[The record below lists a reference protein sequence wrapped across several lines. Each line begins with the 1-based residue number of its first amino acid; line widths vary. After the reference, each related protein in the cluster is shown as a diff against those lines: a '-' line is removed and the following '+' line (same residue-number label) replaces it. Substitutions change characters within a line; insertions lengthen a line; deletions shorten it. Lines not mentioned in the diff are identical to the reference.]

1 MTSFFTMSVFLRLLL
16 ATVLLCSVAASPL
29 AAQGRRDKDENTSTR
44 SVQGVVTDGQDNVL
58 EGAVVQLK
66 DTRSLQIRSFITRGN
81 GSYHF
86 HGLSKDVDY
95 EIRADH
101 QGKSSDTRRLSSFDS
116 RAQAVMN
123 LKISR

>member
-1 MTSFFTMSVFLRLLL
+1 MSVFFRLLF
-16 ATVLLCSVAASPL
+16 ATVLLCGVAAPHLS
-29 AAQGRRDKDENTSTR
+29 AQGRRDKDDNASTR
-44 SVQGVVTDGQDNVL
+44 SVQGVVVDGQENVL

-81 GSYHF
+81 GTYHF

-95 EIRADH
+95 EIKADH

-116 RAQAVMN
+116 RPQAVMN
-123 LKISR
+123 LKINR